1 MDCRPRRQRARG
13 RCDRGDRIMPARSI
27 HSDKGLL
34 QSAAFFAELAL
45 AAGCILLLY
54 YALQALLPQI

>member
-1 MDCRPRRQRARG
+1 
-13 RCDRGDRIMPARSI
+13 MPARSI